1 MIYRKLIKK
10 KSTEK
15 RIAMNLQNNFT
26 KPNKILQEVLEK
38 WDKKYFL
45 FYQKTWMGLQK
56 NRGCTKK
63 ERGTSCIRF
72 IKNVIFICMFQYF
85 FPCPCCRCLCTWDIR
100 YFWYFMEKTFPE
112 SILFFIWNPALPVT
126 IIPSKTRHVWFWK
139 DKKCTPVGCF
149 CCPPGWEK
157 AGATA
162 YIHMCYSL
170 NQDRMY
176 GVKVTDQHT
185 AESLTHFSLKKD
197 DIVMA
202 DTSVIAKHLSVLKFE
217 NIMDC
222 SAHNIL
228 STLSSFYFLSTV
240 QVIQPHPFLY
250 LPQFQQASF

>member
-126 IIPSKTRHVWFWK
+126 IIWYPVLCR
-139 DKKCTPVGCF
+139 VGC
-149 CCPPGWEK
+149 CNYIPGDRILWWRNPSSVQK
-157 AGATA
+157 PLAGGTP
-162 YIHMCYSL
+162 I
-170 NQDRMY
+170 
-176 GVKVTDQHT
+176 
-185 AESLTHFSLKKD
+185 
-197 DIVMA
+197 
-202 DTSVIAKHLSVLKFE
+202 
-217 NIMDC
+217 
-222 SAHNIL
+222 
-228 STLSSFYFLSTV
+228 
-240 QVIQPHPFLY
+240 
-250 LPQFQQASF
+250 